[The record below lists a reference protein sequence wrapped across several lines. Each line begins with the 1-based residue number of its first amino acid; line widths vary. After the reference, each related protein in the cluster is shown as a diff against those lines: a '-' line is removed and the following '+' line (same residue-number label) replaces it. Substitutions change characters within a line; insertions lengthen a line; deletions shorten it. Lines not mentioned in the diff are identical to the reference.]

1 MASEAREASLMAVAE
16 AQAAGVS
23 QKRGAQALGLS
34 ARTLQ
39 RWQRAGAPPRRRGG
53 NPRPWNA
60 LLPEE
65 HGLIVAAVARRDLAD
80 GSCRM
85 LAFWVLEHAGR
96 YVSHVAVWR
105 YLHAQGASAPRGRC
119 RGEPVGAKPDTVFAQ
134 RPNTL
139 WCWDITHLRTTQPWV
154 FLYLYVLL
162 DWVSRKVIAWHLAET
177 LESREVLTLWDRGL
191 QDEGLLELPQHVYPR
206 SLSDRGTQMRSR
218 LTRRFF
224 ARTGVAAL
232 YARPR
237 TPNDNPEI
245 EAFFSTLKG
254 RLTYPGRFESWEH
267 AQAWCAEFFRWYND
281 EHHHSSLGFVTPA
294 QRHAGLHTQVLAERA
309 AVKAQCLA
317 ERRAHN
323 IQTLAAI
330 RAEAATSVA

>member
-1 MASEAREASLMAVAE
+1 MAVREAQQSGLSQE
-16 AQAAGVS
+16 QAA
-23 QKRGAQALGLS
+23 RALGLS

-39 RWQRAGAPPRRRGG
+39 RWQCGPVPSQRRRG

-65 HGLIVAAVARRDLAD
+65 HGLIVAVVARRELAD

-85 LAFWVLEHAGR
+85 LAFWLLEHAGR
-96 YVSHVAVWR
+96 TISHVAVWR
-105 YLHAQGASAPRGRC
+105 YLQAHGASTARGRR
-119 RGEPVGAKPDTVFAQ
+119 RGEPVGAKPDISFAQ
-134 RPNTL
+134 QPNSL

-177 LESREVLTLWDRGL
+177 LESREVLTLWDQGL
-191 QDEGLLELPQHVYPR
+191 QNEGLLELPTHVYPR

-224 ARTGVAAL
+224 ARTGVEAL

-254 RLTYPGRFESWEH
+254 RLHYPGRFASLAE
-267 AQAWCAEFFRWYND
+267 ARAWCAEFFRWYND
-281 EHHHSSLGFVTPA
+281 GHHHRSLGYVTPS
-294 QRHAGLHTQVLAERA
+294 QRHAGIHTTVLAERA
-309 AVKAQCLA
+309 ALRAQCLA
-317 ERRAHN
+317 ERRAYN
-323 IQTLAAI
+323 QNPAAI
-330 RAEAATSVA
+330 LAVAATSVA